1 MGKALYPTLNIF
13 ERNDMNIFD
22 RAAAGAATLLLISA
36 AWAGNYAIS
45 ANGSEVTDSRTGLT
59 WRRCAEGMRLQGA
72 KCVGTPLGMSHAAA
86 LKHAEKNAAGGWR
99 LPNSQELLSIADES
113 RFKLAI
119 DTEAFPNTPPDHFWT
134 SDLYMTDYP
143 YAVNFYNGF
152 RYERYHTHP
161 HFVRLVRGGK

>member
-1 MGKALYPTLNIF
+1 
-13 ERNDMNIFD
+13 MNFWH
-22 RAAAGAATLLLISA
+22 RAAACAATLLLSTTA
-36 AWAGNYAIS
+36 FAGPYAIS
-45 ANGSEVTDSRTGLT
+45 GDGSEVTDTRTGLI

-72 KCVGTPLGMSHAAA
+72 RCAGTPQGMSHAAA
-86 LKHAEKNAAGGWR
+86 VKHAAKGAAAGWR

-113 RFKLAI
+113 RFKMAI

-134 SDLYMTDYP
+134 SDLAMTDYP